1 MKIYWKHIV
10 YSKPT
15 RWVAGIL
22 VVLILFRTCLPNES
36 KDRSEPGHRVE
47 QVQVIDWRSVD
58 ESVRKAFL
66 VAGEKASVFAERA
79 VQEWTG
85 ELRQRAEEDFLPWYF
100 AYWNQQAMMLKAC
113 GYYLMDTPAV
123 EGIMGR
129 QPGAAEQMENYLEK
143 AFVSRVLQPGSAQLR
158 IESITRK
165 AVEIYLYSLNEELRA
180 LQASYSV
187 TEQDW
192 NRHLDGIAEM
202 MLSVEGNRQVPL
214 LLKGISVGGGVVAVK
229 IGRTISDQ
237 VRAMMMRY
245 GRRQMMEEGFQ
256 YGGRY
261 VARGFG
267 WVAFA
272 GMTAWDLYDHH
283 RTVSQNLP
291 VMRRLLNGYF
301 EELEN
306 QVLHDPQCGIFQT
319 LENVRQSIAE
329 QYKEGE

>member
-1 MKIYWKHIV
+1 M
-10 YSKPT
+10 
-15 RWVAGIL
+15 L
-22 VVLILFRTCLPNES
+22 
-36 KDRSEPGHRVE
+36 
-47 QVQVIDWRSVD
+47 
-58 ESVRKAFL
+58 
-66 VAGEKASVFAERA
+66 
-79 VQEWTG
+79 
-85 ELRQRAEEDFLPWYF
+85 
-100 AYWNQQAMMLKAC
+100 LKAC
-113 GYYLMDTPAV
+113 GYYLMDTPAI

-129 QPGAAEQMENYLEK
+129 QPKADEQMEDYLEK

-202 MLSVEGNRQVPL
+202 MRSVEGNRQVPL

-229 IGRTISDQ
+229 IGRTISEQ
-237 VRAMMMRY
+237 VKIMMMRY

-272 GMTAWDLYDHH
+272 GMTMRDLYDHH

-319 LENVRQSIAE
+319 LETVRQSIAE
-329 QYKEGE
+329 QYKEGQ

>member
-1 MKIYWKHIV
+1 V
-10 YSKPT
+10 S
-15 RWVAGIL
+15 
-22 VVLILFRTCLPNES
+22 
-36 KDRSEPGHRVE
+36 
-47 QVQVIDWRSVD
+47 VIDWRSVD
-58 ESVRKAFL
+58 ESIRKAFL

-79 VQEWTG
+79 VHEWTS

-123 EGIMGR
+123 EGVMGR
-129 QPGAAEQMENYLEK
+129 QPGAAEQMEGYLEK

-192 NRHLDGIAEM
+192 KRHLEGIAEM
-202 MLSVEGNRQVPL
+202 MRSVEGNRQVPL
-214 LLKGISVGGGVVAVK
+214 VLKGISVGGGVVAVK

-237 VRAMMMRY
+237 VRLMMLRY
-245 GRRQMMEEGFQ
+245 GRRELMEEGFQ

-267 WVAFA
+267 WVAFV
-272 GMTAWDLYDHH
+272 GFGVWDLYDHH
-283 RTVSQNLP
+283 RTVSQNMP

-301 EELEN
+301 KELEN

-319 LENVRQSIAE
+319 LENVRQSIAG
-329 QYKEGE
+329 QYKKGQ